1 MGSKIEAEKK
11 RVTRLVPGMKLARAA
26 HSREGTRLFDKDVEL
41 TGSDI
46 DKLKKWNVRF
56 VYIYPES

>member
-1 MGSKIEAEKK
+1 MAKKVSAVKK
-11 RVTRLVPGMKLARAA
+11 RVSRLVPGMKLARSA

-46 DKLKKWNVRF
+46 DKLKKWKVRF
-56 VYIYPES
+56 VYIYPED